1 MPSAGDRFVLWA
13 MSDAHVGSDLIKG
26 DGRRSLA
33 EAIEQSE
40 GPDGF
45 DWDVAVNLGDFSGN
59 QGSPEDDEGEE
70 IVRQYGAL
78 KKHRR
83 EQVYDLVGNH
93 DASGP
98 KEPQQWWFKK
108 WLDPTGESTEF
119 SGVDANRRPFPV
131 DGTWE
136 RYSFEAGNLLF
147 LMMGDRNDGGPP
159 VGRDIDGG
167 YPAGAI
173 SSETLEWWRDKLASN
188 PDKIII
194 SAHHHMLK
202 ETTVGSADWEGVDNL
217 YHGRFER
224 GAPIGASYLYWVG
237 GQPDTG
243 VIEAELAG
251 GNNMGNKAPVMD
263 LWLGAHTHAHPD
275 DEFNGRS
282 HVETKWGVNFIN
294 VAALNRWHMDRNRT
308 GYPLSRVLEFTD
320 GSDEVRVRCYLHTS
334 QVAPQGW
341 YPRVECSLKL
351 RHAFQAP

>member
-1 MPSAGDRFVLWA
+1 MTPPGNRFTLWA
-13 MSDAHVGSDLIKG
+13 MSDAHVGTDLERG
-26 DGRRSLA
+26 NGRRSLA

-45 DWDVAVNLGDFSGN
+45 DWDIAVNLGDFSGS
-59 QGSPEDDEGEE
+59 QTAPDDAEGEE
-70 IVRQYGAL
+70 VVRQYKAL
-78 KKHRR
+78 KTHRR

-98 KEPQQWWFKK
+98 SEPQQWWFKK
-108 WLDPTGESTEF
+108 WLDPTGDSTVH
-119 SGVDANRRPFPV
+119 SGIDPTRRPFPI
-131 DGTWE
+131 DGSWE

-159 VGRDIDGG
+159 VGRADVGG

-188 PDKIII
+188 PGKIII

-202 ETTVGSADWEGVDNL
+202 ETTVASADWEGVDSH
-217 YHGRFER
+217 YHGRFEA

-243 VIEAELAG
+243 QVEGVLAEANDSGSPA
-251 GNNMGNKAPVMD
+251 MD

-282 HVETKWGVNFIN
+282 HIENRWGANFIN
-294 VAALNRWHMDRNRT
+294 VAALTRHHMNPDRT

-334 QVAPQGW
+334 QIAPQGW
-341 YPRVECSLKL
+341 YPSVERTLKL
-351 RHAFQAP
+351 RHAFRAP

>member
-1 MPSAGDRFVLWA
+1 
-13 MSDAHVGSDLIKG
+13 MSDAHVGSDLGKG

-40 GPDGF
+40 GSGGF
-45 DWDVAVNLGDFSGN
+45 DWDIALNLGDFSGT
-59 QGSPEDDEGEE
+59 QSPPGDAEGRE
-70 IVRQYGAL
+70 IVKQYGAL

-98 KEPQQWWFKK
+98 SEPQQWWFKK
-108 WLDPTGESTEF
+108 WLDPTGDNTAH
-119 SGVDANRRPFPV
+119 SGVDARHRPFPV

-147 LMMGDRNDGGPP
+147 LVMGDRNDGGPP
-159 VGRDIDGG
+159 VGRDELGG

-173 SSETLEWWRDKLASN
+173 SSETFEWWRDQIASN
-188 PDKIII
+188 RDKIVI

-202 ETTVGSADWEGVDNL
+202 ETTVGSGDWEGVDNL

-237 GQPDTG
+237 VEPDTG
-243 VIEAELAG
+243 RIEGVMADAHSRG
-251 GNNMGNKAPVMD
+251 APAMD
-263 LWLGAHTHAHPD
+263 IWLGAHTHAHPD
-275 DEFNGRS
+275 DRFNGRS
-282 HVETKWGVNFIN
+282 HIETKWGVNFVN
-294 VAALNRWHMDRNRT
+294 VAALTRWHMDRNRT
-308 GYPLSRVLEFTD
+308 GYPMSRVLEFTD

-334 QVAPQGW
+334 QVSPRGW
-341 YPRVECSLKL
+341 YDRAERTLKL

>member
-1 MPSAGDRFVLWA
+1 MPPAGDRFVPWA
-13 MSDAHVGSDLIKG
+13 MSDAHVGSDLGKG

-40 GPDGF
+40 GSGGF
-45 DWDVAVNLGDFSGN
+45 DWDIALNLGDFSGT
-59 QGSPEDDEGEE
+59 QTPPGDAEGRE
-70 IVRQYGAL
+70 IVKQYGAL

-98 KEPQQWWFKK
+98 SEPQQWWFKK
-108 WLDPTGESTEF
+108 WLDPAGDNTAH
-119 SGVDANRRPFPV
+119 SGVDARRRPFPI

-159 VGRDIDGG
+159 VGRDEVGG

-173 SSETLEWWRDKLASN
+173 SSETFEWWRDQLASN
-188 PDKIII
+188 RDKIVI

-243 VIEAELAG
+243 VLEGVLADAHDKG
-251 GNNMGNKAPVMD
+251 APAMD

-282 HVETKWGVNFIN
+282 HVEKKWGVNFVN
-294 VAALNRWHMDRNRT
+294 VAALTRWHMDRSRT
-308 GYPLSRVLEFTD
+308 GYPMSRVFEFTD
-320 GSDEVRVRCYLHTS
+320 GSPEVRVRCYLHTS
-334 QVAPQGW
+334 QVAPRGW
-341 YPRVECSLKL
+341 YAGAERTLKL
-351 RHAFQAP
+351 RHAFQSP

>member
-1 MPSAGDRFVLWA
+1 
-13 MSDAHVGSDLIKG
+13 MSDAHVGSDLKKG

-33 EAIEQSE
+33 DAIEQSE

-45 DWDVAVNLGDFSGN
+45 DWDLAINLGDFSGT
-59 QGSPEDDEGEE
+59 QTSPDDAEGRE

-98 KEPQQWWFKK
+98 LEPQQWWFKK
-108 WLDPTGESTEF
+108 WLDPAGDNTAH
-119 SGVDANRRPFPV
+119 SGVDARRRPFPI

-159 VGRDIDGG
+159 VGRDEVGG

-173 SSETLEWWRDKLASN
+173 SSETFEWWRDQLASN
-188 PDKIII
+188 RDKIVI

-202 ETTVGSADWEGVDNL
+202 ETTVGSGDWEGVDNL

-237 GQPDTG
+237 AQPDTG
-243 VIEAELAG
+243 VLEGVLADAHDKG
-251 GNNMGNKAPVMD
+251 APAMD

-282 HVETKWGVNFIN
+282 HVEKKWGVNFVN
-294 VAALNRWHMDRNRT
+294 VAALTRWHMDRSRT
-308 GYPLSRVLEFTD
+308 GYPMSRVFEFTD
-320 GSDEVRVRCYLHTS
+320 GSPEVRVRCYLHTS
-334 QVAPQGW
+334 QVAPRGW
-341 YPRVECSLKL
+341 YAGAERTLKL
-351 RHAFQAP
+351 RHAFQSP

>member
-1 MPSAGDRFVLWA
+1 MPPAGDQFVLWA
-13 MSDAHVGSDLIKG
+13 MSDAHVGSDLKKG

-33 EAIEQSE
+33 DAIEQSE
-40 GPDGF
+40 GLDGF
-45 DWDVAVNLGDFSGN
+45 HWDLAINLGDFSGT
-59 QGSPEDDEGEE
+59 QTPPDDAEGRE

-98 KEPQQWWFKK
+98 LEPQQWWFKK
-108 WLDPTGESTEF
+108 WLDPAGDNTAH
-119 SGVDANRRPFPV
+119 SGVDARRRPFPI

-159 VGRDIDGG
+159 VGRDEVGG

-173 SSETLEWWRDKLASN
+173 SSETFEWWRDQLASN
-188 PDKIII
+188 RDKIVI

-237 GQPDTG
+237 AQPDTG
-243 VIEAELAG
+243 VLEGVLADAHDKG
-251 GNNMGNKAPVMD
+251 APAMD

-282 HVETKWGVNFIN
+282 HVEKKWGVNFVN
-294 VAALNRWHMDRNRT
+294 VAALTRWHMDRSRT
-308 GYPLSRVLEFTD
+308 GYPMSRVFEFTD
-320 GSDEVRVRCYLHTS
+320 GSPEVRVRCYLHTS
-334 QVAPQGW
+334 QVAPRGW
-341 YPRVECSLKL
+341 YAGAERTLKL
-351 RHAFQAP
+351 RHAFQSP